1 MRRAFFFTVLTLF
14 VLAGPSM
21 TSKAGEAVEANDS
34 VHGDPSH
41 HVALFLGA
49 KVSDGEAAFSVGV
62 DYEYELTELLGIGA
76 IVEYSAGHEPAW
88 LFAGA
93 LTLHATEAL
102 SFTLAPGVE
111 IEDGEE
117 SFLLRLGASY
127 EFELAERWTIGP
139 DLNVDIVDGEAALV
153 VGIGIGRKF

>member
-21 TSKAGEAVEANDS
+21 TSKAGEAVGANDS

-49 KVSDGEAAFSVGV
+49 TISDDEAAFSVGV

-76 IVEYSAGHEPAW
+76 IAEYTAGHHATW
-88 LFAGA
+88 VLAGA
-93 LTLHATEAL
+93 LFLHATEAL
-102 SFTLAPGVE
+102 RFKIAPGVE
-111 IEDGEE
+111 FEDGEE